1 MQWQLTNSA
10 RRSESNMKKPLNH
23 YLISLLFFLALAGCH
38 SMHQD
43 GPPLFPRNIDRI
55 PDAVPKIEKISHRGN
70 KPYKVFG
77 KQYYP
82 LSSSKH
88 YKESGLA
95 SWYGTKFHGNA
106 TSSGERYDL
115 YAMTAAHRTLAF
127 DTMVRVCRTDT
138 GACVTVR
145 INDRG
150 PASWTG
156 RVIDLSQGAA
166 DVLGMVR
173 RGVAQVCLVWS

>member
-1 MQWQLTNSA
+1 
-10 RRSESNMKKPLNH
+10 MKGHRVPSSRLHN
-23 YLISLLFFLALAGCH
+23 LALALTALG
-38 SMHQD
+38 
-43 GPPLFPRNIDRI
+43 LFV
-55 PDAVPKIEKISHRGN
+55 A
-70 KPYKVFG
+70 
-77 KQYYP
+77 
-82 LSSSKH
+82 
-88 YKESGLA
+88 LA
-95 SWYGTKFHGNA
+95 RPVEAGEQCGEASFYGAEHHGRLTA
-106 TSSGERYDL
+106 SGEPFNMW
-115 YAMTAAHRTLAF
+115 AMTAAHRTLAF